1 MQTGTNA
8 MDPREFRNAL
18 GQFATGV
25 TVITA
30 LDGAGQPRGITANS
44 FSSVSL
50 EPMLVLWSLGRS
62 ASAFDVFSQAE
73 HFAINVLTLEQ
84 QVLSNHFATN
94 DHEQFQG
101 ISCSKGRAG
110 VPILD
115 DSAAVFECE
124 TEHRY
129 DGGDHVIL
137 VGRVQGFSYRDGV
150 RPLIFHGGQYAQ
162 LGNG

>member
-8 MDPREFRNAL
+8 TDPREFRSAL

-30 LDGAGQPRGITANS
+30 LDDQGQPRGITANS

-50 EPMLVLWSLGRS
+50 DPMLVLWSLGRG
-62 ASAFDVFSQAE
+62 ASAFEVFSQAE

-94 DHEQFQG
+94 DHEQFKG
-101 ISCSKGRAG
+101 IACSNGRAG
-110 VPILD
+110 VPVLD
-115 DSAAVFECE
+115 GCAAVFECE
-124 TEHRY
+124 TEHRC

-137 VGRVQGFSYRDGV
+137 VGRVEGFSYRDGA
-150 RPLIFHGGQYAQ
+150 RPLIFHGGRYAR
-162 LGNG
+162 LGDG